1 MAYICISKKNLLPG
15 EELKIS
21 KNQACS
27 WVYNVNRKWKSL
39 TRKRGMSLPIGK
51 KAIQMQSGKI
61 FWRSIKSCGLSK
73 APRRK
78 HWIGGVYPP
87 KNYYKQCLGLI
98 FIFLSFNNVVIKMH
112 ENMIESYINIFFQW
126 QVLNYDCRLAPSHP
140 EPLEPNTR
148 KLQVLRSSLY
158 FAILHSEDHFQMPWA
173 MNVLRLK
180 IDKEMKA
187 HNFDKSDG
195 VCGVIHVLHLKS
207 RTATALKV
215 GCSSYPSLSI
225 GMVHWEDTKPSLL
238 QWLWKRLRQF
248 ICIRAQKEHIR

>member
-112 ENMIESYINIFFQW
+112 ENMIESYINIFFPMTGVELWLSTGAFTSRATRTKHSQTTSPAIKPI
-126 QVLNYDCRLAPSHP
+126 LCHPSFRRS
-140 EPLEPNTR
+140 LPNA
-148 KLQVLRSSLY
+148 LGN
-158 FAILHSEDHFQMPWA
+158 E
-173 MNVLRLK
+173 
-180 IDKEMKA
+180 
-187 HNFDKSDG
+187 
-195 VCGVIHVLHLKS
+195 
-207 RTATALKV
+207 RTTAQNRQ
-215 GCSSYPSLSI
+215 GNE
-225 GMVHWEDTKPSLL
+225 GT
-238 QWLWKRLRQF
+238 QLW
-248 ICIRAQKEHIR
+248 